1 MELGERLAKVRK
13 EKGFKQKDL
22 AERLNM
28 SQQVISNIERNTT
41 APDIEFLS
49 GVADLYGMSLDE
61 LIERQVVPPQGG
73 GIEQRIMS
81 VVSKMN
87 ETGMELSLGLV
98 NQVAQH
104 QEKNGKE

>member
-61 LIERQVVPPQGG
+61 LRKAGC
-73 GIEQRIMS
+73 S
-81 VVSKMN
+81 T
-87 ETGMELSLGLV
+87 TGRRY
-98 NQVAQH
+98 
-104 QEKNGKE
+104 

>member
-87 ETGMELSLGLV
+87 ETGKELSLGLV

>member
-49 GVADLYGMSLDE
+49 GVADLYRKAGCST
-61 LIERQVVPPQGG
+61 
-73 GIEQRIMS
+73 
-81 VVSKMN
+81 
-87 ETGMELSLGLV
+87 TGRRY
-98 NQVAQH
+98 
-104 QEKNGKE
+104 